1 MAKRY
6 SDEALLQS
14 VRMMASSLG
23 HSPTI
28 KEYEISPYKIVYY
41 KTFIKRFH
49 GFCNGL
55 YKAGIIQKN
64 NLHQRNYKYTDE
76 EIFNKIYHM
85 TIRDKKYPSYEAIG
99 KDEEYR
105 ISDGVLYNRFGNS
118 DQLYT
123 IMTEKYPDI
132 KRYPRYM
139 HIQRYDDEQMLSELY
154 QACIQSPE
162 TTSLHALMEKYCT
175 ADDNTYKAHFGN
187 YDQIRKILYKK
198 YGLKMVVTQQNDRQ
212 WLEDEVL
219 RIYNETKIVPMVKEL
234 QEQSF
239 YVITLFDIQK
249 GFGGYKQL
257 LKKVKLFGEYKKR
270 ENEYKISKEEC
281 IQKIREE
288 YYKEKHTIR
297 DGKISVYK
305 LVKNAGLPLSIIKR
319 YFKNPAGLKKETK
332 LHMKVKTAP
341 SLKELKDKIRQI
353 VIHHPEDTNNLS
365 KLAARLGYKYGS
377 ISYVRKQFGSHKE
390 IREYINYCFKKLNAT
405 TIVKTS
411 NGCCKSQYSKD
422 RIIENLREIA
432 QDIGHAPTFAEYKI
446 HPLRICSA
454 NTAQIRFTSW
464 HDALVAA
471 GLSTNYTNEQII
483 NSLTDMS
490 KQLMHFPTIN
500 EYKKSNKKICSVTT
514 IYKRFG
520 TWSNVRKIMGLP
532 QYESKRAFSDEI
544 LIQNLRDFAM
554 DTGKTSYCKYQLYEK
569 AIVHANTIIRSFGS
583 WSKALEAA
591 GLKEKSA
598 S

>member
-1 MAKRY
+1 MERR
-6 SDEALLQS
+6 L
-14 VRMMASSLG
+14 
-23 HSPTI
+23 
-28 KEYEISPYKIVYY
+28 
-41 KTFIKRFH
+41 
-49 GFCNGL
+49 
-55 YKAGIIQKN
+55 
-64 NLHQRNYKYTDE
+64 KYTDE
-76 EIFNKIYHM
+76 EIFNKIYHI
-85 TIRDKKYPSYEAIG
+85 TIRDKKYPSYEAIK
-99 KDEEYR
+99 KDKEYR
-105 ISDGVLYNRFGNS
+105 ISDGVLYNRFGNP

-139 HIQRYDDEQMLSELY
+139 HIQCYDDEQMLSELY

-162 TTSLHALMEKYCT
+162 TTSLHTLIEKYCT
-175 ADDNTYKAHFGN
+175 ADVETYKAHFGS
-187 YDQIRKILYKK
+187 YDQIRKLLYIR
-198 YGLKMVVTQQNDRQ
+198 YGLKMAVPQQNNRQ
-212 WLEDEVL
+212 WLEGEVL

-249 GFGGYKQL
+249 GYGSYKQL
-257 LKKVKLFGEYKKR
+257 LKKVKLLGKYKR
-270 ENEYKISKEEC
+270 RRNEYNISKEEC

-288 YYKEKHTIR
+288 YCKEKHTIR

-319 YFKNPAGLKKETK
+319 YFKNPAELKKETK
-332 LHMKVKTAP
+332 LHMKVRTAP

-377 ISYVRKQFGSHKE
+377 ISYVRKQFGSHKK

-405 TIVKTS
+405 TMVKTS
-411 NGCCKSQYSKD
+411 NGCCKSQYSQD

-432 QDIGHAPTFAEYKI
+432 QDIGHAPTIEEYKI

-454 NTAQIRFTSW
+454 NTARSRFISW
-464 HDALVAA
+464 NDALVAA
-471 GLSTNYTNEQII
+471 ELNITNEQII
-483 NSLTDMS
+483 NSLIDMS

-500 EYKKSNKKICSVTT
+500 EYEKSNKKICSVTT

-520 TWSNVRKIMGLP
+520 TWSKVREIMGLP
-532 QYESKRAFSDEI
+532 QYESKKAFSNEI
-544 LIQNLRDFAM
+544 LIQNLKDFAM
-554 DTGKTSYCKYQLYEK
+554 DTGKTSYCKYLLYEK

-583 WSKALEAA
+583 WNNALKAA
-591 GLKEKSA
+591 GLK
-598 S
+598 